1 MRSLL
6 MFSTDLPFF
15 HQSAFING
23 QWISGEQN
31 ARQRVTNPFDGSV
44 LGSVPQ
50 LTGAE
55 VQRAITGAET
65 AQVAWRN
72 QTADTKAKVLRR
84 WYELIE
90 QHHES
95 LASLLT
101 LEQGKPLAE
110 SKGEIH
116 YAASFVE
123 WYAEEAK
130 RAYGELIPSHK
141 TDARILVSRQPV
153 GVVAAI
159 TPWNFPAAMITRKCA
174 PAFAAGC
181 AVVLKPA
188 PDTPFTALALAD
200 LAQQAGIPDG
210 LFQVVTGDA
219 IEVGRA
225 LTESKVVRKLSFTGS
240 TGVGKLLMAQ
250 SANNVKKL
258 SLELGGN
265 APFIVFEDADIN
277 AAIDGVMVA
286 KFRNAGQTCVCANRI
301 YVHDAVYDQFAAKL
315 VDRVSKLKVGNGL
328 DEGVSIGPLINDA
341 AVAKVTSHIVDAQ
354 SKGAK
359 VMFGALPE
367 AGSRLFQPHVL
378 TEVTDEMRVADEE
391 TFGPLA
397 ALFRFSSE
405 QEVIERANATDS
417 GLAAY
422 CYTQSLRRAWHMSE
436 ALEAGIIGI
445 NEGLISTTLAPFGGI
460 KESGLGREGAKHGLE
475 EYLEVKYTL
484 MGGLA

>member
-1 MRSLL
+1 M
-6 MFSTDLPFF
+6 
-15 HQSAFING
+15 
-23 QWISGEQN
+23 
-31 ARQRVTNPFDGSV
+31 
-44 LGSVPQ
+44 
-50 LTGAE
+50 
-55 VQRAITGAET
+55 
-65 AQVAWRN
+65 
-72 QTADTKAKVLRR
+72 
-84 WYELIE
+84 
-90 QHHES
+90 
-95 LASLLT
+95 
-101 LEQGKPLAE
+101 
-110 SKGEIH
+110 
-116 YAASFVE
+116 
-123 WYAEEAK
+123 
-130 RAYGELIPSHK
+130 
-141 TDARILVSRQPV
+141 
-153 GVVAAI
+153 
-159 TPWNFPAAMITRKCA
+159 
-174 PAFAAGC
+174 
-181 AVVLKPA
+181 
-188 PDTPFTALALAD
+188 AD

-210 LFQVVTGDA
+210 LLQVVTGDA
-219 IEVGRA
+219 IEIGRV
-225 LTESKVVRKLSFTGS
+225 LTESKTVRKLSFTGS

-315 VDRVSKLKVGNGL
+315 VDRVSRLNVGYGL
-328 DEGVSIGPLINDA
+328 DAGVNIGPLINDA

-436 ALEAGIIGI
+436 ALEAGIVGI

-475 EYLEVKYTL
+475 EYLEVKYIL

>member
-1 MRSLL
+1 MLP
-6 MFSTDLPFF
+6 TDFPLF

-23 QWISGEQN
+23 QWVAGEQA
-31 ARQRVTNPFDGSV
+31 ARHRVDNPYDGSV
-44 LGSVPQ
+44 IGTVPQ
-50 LTGAE
+50 LSDVE
-55 VQRAITGAET
+55 IQRAIMGAQT
-65 AQVAWRN
+65 AQTVWRQ
-72 QTADTKAKVLRR
+72 QTADTKAKILRR

-95 LASLLT
+95 LAKLLT
-101 LEQGKPLAE
+101 IEQGKPLA
-110 SKGEIH
+110 KARGEIH

-141 TDARILVSRQPV
+141 NDARILVSRQPV

-225 LTESKVVRKLSFTGS
+225 LTESKMVRKLSFTGS
-240 TGVGKLLMAQ
+240 TSVGKLLMAQ
-250 SANNVKKL
+250 CANSVKKL

-301 YVHDAVYDQFAAKL
+301 YVHDAVYDQFVAKL
-315 VDRVSKLKVGNGL
+315 VDRVSKLKVGYGL
-328 DEGVSIGPLINDA
+328 DEGVNIGPLINEA
-341 AVAKVTSHIVDAQ
+341 VVAKVTSHIVDAQ

-359 VMFGALPE
+359 VVFGELPQ

-378 TEVTDEMRVADEE
+378 TDVTDEMRVASEE

-397 ALFRFSSE
+397 ALFRFGSE

-422 CYTQSLRRAWHMSE
+422 CYTQSLSRAWRMSE
-436 ALEAGIIGI
+436 ALEAGIVGI

-475 EYLEVKYTL
+475 EYLEIKYTL